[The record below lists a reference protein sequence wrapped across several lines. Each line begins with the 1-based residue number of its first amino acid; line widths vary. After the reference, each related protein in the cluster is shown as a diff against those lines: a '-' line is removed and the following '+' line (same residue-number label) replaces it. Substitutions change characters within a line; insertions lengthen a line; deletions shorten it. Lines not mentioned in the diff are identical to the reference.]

1 MPQISRSALV
11 MFSAQQMYDLVNDV
25 SKYPEFLPNCS
36 DAQIHSHDETAM
48 SASVEISKA
57 GIRKWFSTKNILTS
71 GQAIEMCLLDGPFK
85 KLSGGWRFTVLDEK
99 ACKVTLELDFE
110 FTNKLVEMTF
120 GKVFNELANNMV
132 KAFTQ
137 RAKQVYC
144 E

>member
-36 DAQIHSHDETAM
+36 NAQIHSHDETEM

-71 GQAIEMCLLDGPFK
+71 GQAIEMRLLDGPFK

-110 FTNKLVEMTF
+110 FTNKLVEMAF

-137 RAKQVYC
+137 RAKQVYS

>member
-1 MPQISRSALV
+1 

-36 DAQIHSHDETAM
+36 NAQIHSYDEMEM

-71 GQAIEMCLLDGPFK
+71 GQAIEMRLLDGPFK

-110 FTNKLVEMTF
+110 FTNKLVEMAF

-137 RAKQVYC
+137 RAKQVYS

>member
-36 DAQIHSHDETAM
+36 NAQIHSHDEMEM

-71 GQAIEMCLLDGPFK
+71 GQAIEMRLLDGPFK

-110 FTNKLVEMTF
+110 FTNKLVEMAF
-120 GKVFNELANNMV
+120 GKVFNDLANNMV

-137 RAKQVYC
+137 RAKQVYS

>member
-36 DAQIHSHDETAM
+36 GAKIHNHTAHCM

-57 GIRKWFSTKNILTS
+57 GMRKWFSTENTLTD
-71 GQAIEMCLLDGPFK
+71 GQAIEMKLLDGPFK
-85 KLSGGWRFTVLDEK
+85 TLAGGWRFTALDEK
-99 ACKVTLELDFE
+99 ACKVSLELDFE
-110 FTNKLVEMTF
+110 FTNKLVELAF
-120 GKVFNELANNMV
+120 GKVFNEVANNMV

-137 RAKQVYC
+137 RAKQVYQ
-144 E
+144 